1 MIGNIWHSSNST
13 AKYLGITEIKLSH
26 LRENGFLKP
35 GVHWRSSPY
44 GQNKPWNPEA
54 LYNTKL
60 CKIFIDK
67 FSSLDEYDQ
76 YAA

>member
-1 MIGNIWHSSNST
+1 MLENIWHPSNSA
-13 AKYLGITEIKLSH
+13 AKYLGITEINLSY

-35 GVHWRSSPY
+35 GIHWRSAPN

-54 LYNTKL
+54 LYNINM
-60 CKIFIDK
+60 CKKIVDK
-67 FSSLDEYDQ
+67 FDSKEKYDH

>member
-1 MIGNIWHSSNST
+1 MIGNIWNSSNST
-13 AKYLGITEIKLSH
+13 AKYLGITEVKLSH

-54 LYNTKL
+54 IYNIKL

-76 YAA
+76 NVA

>member
-1 MIGNIWHSSNST
+1 MKGNTWNSSNST

-60 CKIFIDK
+60 CGIFIDK